1 MAGLAGYVENK
12 KLSPEGIECAYTGLL
27 EFREILESLN
37 INHVSVFATASLRNI
52 QNTAEAVSAIKA
64 RTGCDVEVISGK
76 EEAFF
81 GYTGAMQDVK
91 LSSGAFIDIGGASTE
106 VVPFENGEVLDA
118 ASFPVGSLSL
128 YKECVKHIVPGEG
141 SLKRLKKSIS
151 AEIGKQK
158 MFTYKKCSPLVCVG
172 GTARAVLRIAKKLYD
187 LPPECHTV
195 SRKQLDQLC
204 SQLYQADRR
213 AIDLILKLEP
223 NRIHTIIPG
232 IMILQHIFRLFA
244 ADEIVVSNYGVREG
258 YLCKRIIAPQKKK

>member
-1 MAGLAGYVENK
+1 M
-12 KLSPEGIECAYTGLL
+12 
-27 EFREILESLN
+27 
-37 INHVSVFATASLRNI
+37 
-52 QNTAEAVSAIKA
+52 
-64 RTGCDVEVISGK
+64 EVISGK

-172 GTARAVLRIAKKLYD
+172 GTARAVLRIAKKLYA

>member
-1 MAGLAGYVENK
+1 
-12 KLSPEGIECAYTGLL
+12 
-27 EFREILESLN
+27 
-37 INHVSVFATASLRNI
+37 
-52 QNTAEAVSAIKA
+52 
-64 RTGCDVEVISGK
+64 
-76 EEAFF
+76 
-81 GYTGAMQDVK
+81 
-91 LSSGAFIDIGGASTE
+91 
-106 VVPFENGEVLDA
+106 
-118 ASFPVGSLSL
+118 
-128 YKECVKHIVPGEG
+128 
-141 SLKRLKKSIS
+141 
-151 AEIGKQK
+151 

-244 ADEIVVSNYGVREG
+244 ADEIVVAIYGVKRRIFMQEDHCTTKEKIKEKNRRKSDEEE
-258 YLCKRIIAPQKKK
+258 CKSTICK

>member
-1 MAGLAGYVENK
+1 MRLTEQCSVFFQGKIMAGLAGYVENK

-64 RTGCDVEVISGK
+64 RTGYDVEVISGK

-141 SLKRLKKSIS
+141 SLKRLKNR
-151 AEIGKQK
+151 
-158 MFTYKKCSPLVCVG
+158 YP
-172 GTARAVLRIAKKLYD
+172 
-187 LPPECHTV
+187 
-195 SRKQLDQLC
+195 
-204 SQLYQADRR
+204 
-213 AIDLILKLEP
+213 LKLE
-223 NRIHTIIPG
+223 
-232 IMILQHIFRLFA
+232 
-244 ADEIVVSNYGVREG
+244 S
-258 YLCKRIIAPQKKK
+258 KRCLPIKSVPR

>member
-1 MAGLAGYVENK
+1 MCIYR
-12 KLSPEGIECAYTGLL
+12 P
-27 EFREILESLN
+27 
-37 INHVSVFATASLRNI
+37 
-52 QNTAEAVSAIKA
+52 
-64 RTGCDVEVISGK
+64 
-76 EEAFF
+76 
-81 GYTGAMQDVK
+81 
-91 LSSGAFIDIGGASTE
+91 
-106 VVPFENGEVLDA
+106 
-118 ASFPVGSLSL
+118 
-128 YKECVKHIVPGEG
+128 ECVKHIVPGEG

-195 SRKQLDQLC
+195 SKKQLDQLC

>member
-1 MAGLAGYVENK
+1 
-12 KLSPEGIECAYTGLL
+12 
-27 EFREILESLN
+27 
-37 INHVSVFATASLRNI
+37 
-52 QNTAEAVSAIKA
+52 
-64 RTGCDVEVISGK
+64 
-76 EEAFF
+76 
-81 GYTGAMQDVK
+81 
-91 LSSGAFIDIGGASTE
+91 
-106 VVPFENGEVLDA
+106 
-118 ASFPVGSLSL
+118 
-128 YKECVKHIVPGEG
+128 
-141 SLKRLKKSIS
+141 
-151 AEIGKQK
+151 
-158 MFTYKKCSPLVCVG
+158 MFTYKKCSPLDCVG
-172 GTARAVLRIAKKLYD
+172 GTASAVFRIAKKLYA

>member
-1 MAGLAGYVENK
+1 MCETYRAW
-12 KLSPEGIECAYTGLL
+12 
-27 EFREILESLN
+27 
-37 INHVSVFATASLRNI
+37 
-52 QNTAEAVSAIKA
+52 
-64 RTGCDVEVISGK
+64 
-76 EEAFF
+76 
-81 GYTGAMQDVK
+81 
-91 LSSGAFIDIGGASTE
+91 
-106 VVPFENGEVLDA
+106 
-118 ASFPVGSLSL
+118 
-128 YKECVKHIVPGEG
+128 EG

-172 GTARAVLRIAKKLYD
+172 GTARAVLRIAKKLYA